1 MYINKKKILIL
12 DMRGDESMTNNEK
25 KGKKSPIDVS
35 NDNIS
40 YSKNEEFGL
49 ITVSHP
55 DKNDSP
61 KLSVEEAMKKMN
73 NNQGGR

>member
-1 MYINKKKILIL
+1 
-12 DMRGDESMTNNEK
+12 MTNNRK
-25 KGKKSPIDVS
+25 QRKKSSIDVA
-35 NDNIS
+35 NDQIH

-55 DKNDSP
+55 DKNDSE